1 MDPLGMF
8 LESLCHW
15 FHWFVTTTITGM
27 DDLGAWMGLPETNR
41 QHFAPKNRAL
51 KAPPKGTESSHP
63 PSNFQGQTG
72 WIPFGDMPQN
82 LKHKAH
88 WDCRKV
94 DLQLSWGIPALWW
107 NTALFLLG
115 EWLMGFLHHLFEKK
129 KGAHQK
135 HRPFPTTWERW
146 KFSEKCLKPPPRPA
160 CRLYIIRRCKFQV
173 SDSALFDGNL
183 CVYLEE
189 FEIKLRFL
197 SFCSSFWRNCWLIL
211 VGLITIL
218 QVKNGFKKV
227 YWRLPT
233 TKNKKVVFKW

>member
-129 KGAHQK
+129 KVLIKNTDLSQQLGKGENFPKNAWNHHLDLHAGYTSSGGANF
-135 HRPFPTTWERW
+135 RSLILR
-146 KFSEKCLKPPPRPA
+146 CLTGICA
-160 CRLYIIRRCKFQV
+160 SI
-173 SDSALFDGNL
+173 
-183 CVYLEE
+183 
-189 FEIKLRFL
+189 
-197 SFCSSFWRNCWLIL
+197 WRNLKSNCAFCLFVHLFEGIAGW
-211 VGLITIL
+211 
-218 QVKNGFKKV
+218 F
-227 YWRLPT
+227 
-233 TKNKKVVFKW
+233 